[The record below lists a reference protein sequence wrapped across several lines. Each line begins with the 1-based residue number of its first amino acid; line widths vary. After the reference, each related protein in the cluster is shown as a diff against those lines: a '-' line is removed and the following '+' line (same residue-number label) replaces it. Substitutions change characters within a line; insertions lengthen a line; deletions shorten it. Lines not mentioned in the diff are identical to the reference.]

1 MRMRFKPPS
10 RVLGLLLLALL
21 GWASAQPGSQIV
33 IGLQAEPATLD
44 TAQLTDYNSS
54 RTASQMYEGLV
65 RFKDASTEVEPGLAE
80 SWDISSDGLVY
91 TFHMRPGVT
100 FHDGTPVDAAAAKFS
115 FERQIDPNH
124 PYHDT
129 GDFAYA
135 NFTLGMIKTIDVVD
149 PMTLKITLK
158 ATFAPF
164 LANMAMGAARLV
176 SPAAVKKY
184 GRDFSQHPVG
194 AGPYEFVAWKRGVEV
209 DLQANPNYWRGAPKV
224 QKLIFRPIVEDQ
236 ARLAALE
243 SGEIDLA
250 VNLPPDDLARLRK
263 NPKFTFAE
271 QPGMHTWY
279 VVFNVKKKPFD
290 DPRVRQAIAYAIDRK
305 AIVEAVLSNTGI
317 LADNFLPPVIWSYTK
332 DIPTYAYDPAK
343 AKQLLAEAGYPDGF
357 SVDFWIPQS
366 GSGMQQPV
374 AMGTVIQD
382 YLSRVGIKVNLQ
394 QFEWGTYLKQVIQP
408 VENADSLPPMFEM
421 SWIGDNGDPD
431 NFLYILLSGDQ
442 FPPGGF
448 NLGYYSNPKV
458 DELLRK
464 ARTTLSQADRTPM
477 YEEAQKLLMAD
488 MPVVPIDHETQI
500 IVMKSSIKGFVPHPT
515 GAFRFENV
523 EVTTP

>member
-1 MRMRFKPPS
+1 
-10 RVLGLLLLALL
+10 VLLLMVAA
-21 GWASAQPGSQIV
+21 GWAWAQPGSQIV

-54 RTASQMYEGLV
+54 RAASQMYEGLV

-80 SWDISSDGLVY
+80 SWDVSSDGLVY

-115 FERQIDPNH
+115 FERQIDPNNA
-124 PYHDT
+124 YHDT

-135 NFTLGMIKTIDVVD
+135 EFTLGMIKSIDVVD
-149 PMTLKITLK
+149 PMTLRITLK
-158 ATFAPF
+158 APFAPF
-164 LANMAMGAARLV
+164 LSNMAMAAARLV

-194 AGPYEFVAWKRGVEV
+194 AGPYKFVAWKRGVEV
-209 DLQANPNYWRGAPKV
+209 DLEANPDYWRGEPKV
-224 QKLIFRPIVEDQ
+224 KKLIFRPIVEDQ

-263 NPKFTFAE
+263 DPKYTFAE

-290 DPRVRQAIAYAIDRK
+290 DPRVRQAVAYAIDRN
-305 AIVEAVLSNTGI
+305 AIVEAVLRNTGV
-317 LADNFLPPVIWSYTK
+317 LATNFLPPVIWSYTK
-332 DIPTYAYDPAK
+332 DVPTYAYDPDK
-343 AKQLLAEAGYPDGF
+343 AKQLLADAGYANGF

-394 QFEWGTYLKQVIQP
+394 QFEWGSYLKQVIQP
-408 VENADSLPPMFEM
+408 VENADQLPPMFEM

-458 DELLRK
+458 DALLRQ
-464 ARTTLSQADRTPM
+464 ARTTLSQADRTPL
-477 YEEAQKLLMAD
+477 YVEAQKLLMAD

-500 IVMKSSIKGFVPHPT
+500 VVMKSTIKGFVPHPT
-515 GAFRFENV
+515 GAFRFQKV